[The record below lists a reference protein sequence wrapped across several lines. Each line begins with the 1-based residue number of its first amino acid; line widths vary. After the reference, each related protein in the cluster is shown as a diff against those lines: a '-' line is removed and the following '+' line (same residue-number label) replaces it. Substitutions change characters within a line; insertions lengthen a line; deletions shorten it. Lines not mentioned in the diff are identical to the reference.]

1 MVSALAGFAHC
12 KDLCITIEI
21 HKIQDRKVCT
31 EMWQCPKLQFSKH
44 AYLCTVNWLLS
55 QIYATTSMWNPSRSA
70 SFRSKGLPKVETGK
84 PTLFDNSHR
93 WNIVTCFQWTQS
105 IGFSGSRSK
114 SAKSP
119 RQPRTAVSPSIRRK
133 SPAKRPP
140 GPAKHVQKIRKPES
154 KDESNE
160 I

>member
-31 EMWQCPKLQFSKH
+31 EMWQCSKLQFSKH

-70 SFRSKGLPKVETGK
+70 SFRSKGLTKVETGK
-84 PTLFDNSHR
+84 PTFFDNSHR

-105 IGFSGSRSK
+105 IGFSCSRSK

-133 SPAKRPP
+133 SPAKRPR
-140 GPAKHVQKIRKPES
+140 GPAHHPLVFWSANWSLKF
-154 KDESNE
+154 NE
-160 I
+160 R